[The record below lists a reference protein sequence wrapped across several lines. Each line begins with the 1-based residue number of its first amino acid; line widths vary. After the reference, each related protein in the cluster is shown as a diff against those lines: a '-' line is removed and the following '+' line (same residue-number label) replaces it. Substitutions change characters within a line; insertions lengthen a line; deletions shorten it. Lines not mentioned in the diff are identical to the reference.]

1 MEFNKI
7 NNLLGPAHDKGP
19 RFITKKWIEVQ
30 SQSGNTY
37 NTSEPIRFKTSM
49 LISDLCYYSDA
60 YVWVKEKITIT
71 NPNDNVNFN
80 KELTLKNNAPFISC
94 ISKINGEL
102 VKNAEDLDIVMPM
115 YNLPEYSKNYEKTS
129 GSLFNY
135 YRDEPKE
142 HTIGAGNNAINIS
155 IRNSKSFDYKTEII
169 GSLDAGEDEKEDVI
183 IAIPLKYL
191 GNFWRS
197 LDIPLINCEIT
208 LILSWYKEC
217 VLVGRA
223 FRGPPAAAANRI
235 NSPTDAKFEITDC
248 KLYVPVVTLS
258 AENDNKLLEQ
268 LKSGF
273 RRSIKWNKYM
283 SQMSN
288 QNKNNNLN
296 YLIDTTFSNV
306 NRLFVLSFENED
318 DRTSY
323 YKYYLPNVEIK
334 DYNILI
340 DGNAF
345 FELPIKNIQ
354 ETYEKIIQITD
365 HSGYYTRGN
374 LLDYEYFKEHYKL
387 IAIDLS
393 KQIELENKDIKQQIN
408 FIGNLERDDGA
419 VTFFIIEKCEETI
432 IEFLQNY
439 ASIV

>member
-7 NNLLGPAHDKGP
+7 NNLLGPAHDKVP

-30 SQSGNTY
+30 SQSGSTY
-37 NTSEPIRFKTSM
+37 NTSKPIRFKTSM
-49 LISDLCYYSDA
+49 LRSDLCYYSDA
-60 YVWVKEKITIT
+60 YVWVKGKIIVT
-71 NPNDNVNFN
+71 NPNDNANFN
-80 KELTLKNNAPFISC
+80 KELTLKNNATFTSC
-94 ISKINGEL
+94 VSKINFEL
-102 VKNAEDLDIVMPM
+102 VVNAEDLDIVMPM
-115 YNLPEYSKNYEKTS
+115 YNLLEYSKNYEKTS

-135 YRDEPKE
+135 YRDESSE
-142 HTIGAGNNAINIS
+142 ITIGAGKNAINIS
-155 IRNSKSFDYKTEII
+155 IRNSKSFDYKTEIT
-169 GSLDAGEDEKEDVI
+169 GSLDADEDEKEDVE

-191 GNFWRS
+191 GNFWRR

-208 LILSWYKEC
+208 LVLSWYKEC

-223 FRGPPAAAANRI
+223 HRGPPAAAI

-248 KLYVPVVTLS
+248 KLYVPIVTLS
-258 AENDNKLLEQ
+258 AENDNKLSEQ

-273 RRSIKWNKYM
+273 RKSIKWNKYM

-288 QNKNNNLN
+288 QNKNDNLN

-323 YKYYLPNVEIK
+323 YKYYVASVEIK
-334 DYNILI
+334 DYNVLI
-340 DGNAF
+340 AGNAF
-345 FELPIKNIQ
+345 FELPIKNIA

-374 LLDYEYFKEHYKL
+374 LLDYEYFKRHYKL

-393 KQIELENKDIKQQIN
+393 KQTELENKDIKQQIN

-419 VTFFIIEKCEETI
+419 VMFFIIEKSEETI

>member
-1 MEFNKI
+1 MDFNKI
-7 NNLLGPAHDKGP
+7 NNLLGPAHDEVP

-30 SQSGNTY
+30 SQSGSSY
-37 NTSEPIRFKTSM
+37 NTSKPIRFKTSM
-49 LISDLCYYSDA
+49 LRYDLCDYSDA
-60 YVWVKEKITIT
+60 YVWVKGTIIVT
-71 NPNDNVNFN
+71 NPNNNANFDRR
-80 KELTLKNNAPFISC
+80 LTLKNNAPFILC
-94 ISKINGEL
+94 VSKINGEL
-102 VKNAEDLDIVMPM
+102 VENAEDVDIVIPI
-115 YNLPEYSKNYEKTS
+115 YNLLEYSKNYEKSS

-135 YRDEPKE
+135 YRDEPNE
-142 HTIGAGNNAINIS
+142 TEIPNDNGAINIS
-155 IRNSKSFDYKTEII
+155 IRNSKSFDYKTKIV
-169 GSLDAGEDEKEDVI
+169 GTLADNVLEKEVT
-183 IAIPLKYL
+183 IAMPLKYL

-208 LILSWYKEC
+208 LILSCYKEC

-235 NSPTDAKFEITDC
+235 NSPTSAKFEITDC
-248 KLYVPVVTLS
+248 RFYVPVVTLS
-258 AENDNKLLEQ
+258 GENDNKLLEQ

-273 RRSIKWNKYM
+273 RITIKWNKYM

-296 YLIDTTFSNV
+296 YLIDPTFSNA

-323 YKYYLPNVEIK
+323 YKYYMPSVEIK
-334 DYNILI
+334 DYNALI

-345 FELPIKNIQ
+345 FELPIKNIEEIY
-354 ETYEKIIQITD
+354 ETIIQITD

-393 KQIELENKDIKQQIN
+393 KQIELENKDIEQQIN
-408 FIGNLERDDGA
+408 FIGNLEGDNGA
-419 VTFFIIEKCEETI
+419 VMFFIIEKSEETI

>member
-1 MEFNKI
+1 MDFNKI
-7 NNLLGPAHDKGP
+7 NNLLGPAQDKVP

-37 NTSEPIRFKTSM
+37 KTSKPIRFKTSM
-49 LISDLCYYSDA
+49 LRSDLCNYYDG
-60 YVWVKEKITIT
+60 YVWVKGAITTT
-71 NPNDNVNFN
+71 NPNNNANFGRR
-80 KELTLKNNAPFISC
+80 LTLENNAPFISSV
-94 ISKINGEL
+94 SKINGEL
-102 VKNAEDLDIVMPM
+102 VENVEDLDIVMPM
-115 YNLPEYSKNYEKTS
+115 YNLLEYSKNYEKAS

-135 YRDEPKE
+135 YRDEPNE
-142 HTIGAGNNAINIS
+142 AEIANDNGAINIL
-155 IRNSKSFDYKTEII
+155 IRNSKSFDYKTEIA
-169 GSLDAGEDEKEDVI
+169 GSLDAGENEREDVT

-208 LILSWYKEC
+208 LILSWYKEF

-223 FRGPPAAAANRI
+223 FRGPPATAANPF
-235 NSPTDAKFEITDC
+235 NSPTSAKFEITDC
-248 KLYVPVVTLS
+248 KLYVLVVTLS

-268 LKSGF
+268 LKSGL
-273 RRSIKWNKYM
+273 RRSIKCHKYM

-296 YLIDTTFSNV
+296 YSIDTTFSNV

-318 DRTSY
+318 DRSSY
-323 YKYYLPNVEIK
+323 CKYYMPSVEIK
-334 DYNILI
+334 NYNVLI

-345 FELPIKNIQ
+345 FELPIENI
-354 ETYEKIIQITD
+354 EEIYEKIIQITD

-393 KQIELENKDIKQQIN
+393 KQIDLENEDIKQQIN
-408 FIGNLERDDGA
+408 FIGNLDRDDGA
-419 VTFFIIEKCEETI
+419 VMFFIIEKSEETI
-432 IEFLQNY
+432 IEFFQN
-439 ASIV
+439 

>member
-7 NNLLGPAHDKGP
+7 NNLLGPAHYKVP

-37 NTSEPIRFKTSM
+37 NTSKPIRFKISV
-49 LISDLCYYSDA
+49 LRSDLCDYSDA
-60 YVWVKEKITIT
+60 YVWVEGTITVT
-71 NPNDNVNFN
+71 NPNSSANFN
-80 KELTLKNNAPFISC
+80 RRLTLKNNTPFISC
-94 ISKINGEL
+94 VSKINGEL
-102 VKNAEDLDIVMPM
+102 VENAEDLDIVMPM
-115 YNLPEYSKNYEKTS
+115 YKLLEYSKYYEKTS
-129 GSLFNY
+129 GSLFSY
-135 YRDEPKE
+135 YRDEPNE
-142 HTIGAGNNAINIS
+142 AEIANNNGPINIS
-155 IRNSKSFDYKTEII
+155 ITNSKSFDYKTEIT
-169 GSLDAGEDEKEDVI
+169 GSLDAGEDEKKDVI

-197 LDIPLINCEIT
+197 LDIPLINCEIA

-223 FRGPPAAAANRI
+223 FRGPPAAAANCI
-235 NSPTDAKFEITDC
+235 NFPTDAKIEITDC

-273 RRSIKWNKYM
+273 RITIKWNKYM

-288 QNKNNNLN
+288 QDKNNLN
-296 YLIDTTFSNV
+296 YLNDPTFSNV

-323 YKYYLPNVEIK
+323 YKYYMPSVEIK
-334 DYNILI
+334 DYNVLI

-345 FELPIKNIQ
+345 FELAIKNI
-354 ETYEKIIQITD
+354 
-365 HSGYYTRGN
+365 
-374 LLDYEYFKEHYKL
+374 
-387 IAIDLS
+387 
-393 KQIELENKDIKQQIN
+393 
-408 FIGNLERDDGA
+408 
-419 VTFFIIEKCEETI
+419 EET
-432 IEFLQNY
+432 
-439 ASIV
+439 

>member
-7 NNLLGPAHDKGP
+7 NKLLGPAHDKVP

-37 NTSEPIRFKTSM
+37 NTSKPIRFKTSM
-49 LISDLCYYSDA
+49 LRSDLCDYSDA
-60 YVWVKEKITIT
+60 YVWVKGKITVT
-71 NPNDNVNFN
+71 NPNDNNNFN

-94 ISKINGEL
+94 IAKINGEL
-102 VKNAEDLDIVMPM
+102 VENTEDLDIVMPM
-115 YNLPEYSKNYEKTS
+115 YNLLKYSKNYEKAS

-135 YRDEPKE
+135 YREEPNE
-142 HTIGAGNNAINIS
+142 AEIANNNGTINIS
-155 IRNSKSFDYKTEII
+155 IRNSKSFDYKTEIT
-169 GSLDAGEDEKEDVI
+169 GSLDAGEDEKEDVT

-223 FRGPPAAAANRI
+223 FRDPPVAAANLI

-258 AENDNKLLEQ
+258 AETDNKLLEQ

-273 RRSIKWNKYM
+273 RKSIKWNKYM

-296 YLIDTTFSNV
+296 YLIDTIFSNV
-306 NRLFVLSFENED
+306 NKLFILSFENEG

-334 DYNILI
+334 DCNVLI

-345 FELPIKNIQ
+345 FELPIKNIA

-365 HSGYYTRGN
+365 HCGYYTRGI

-387 IAIDLS
+387 IAIDLRT
-393 KQIELENKDIKQQIN
+393 QVELENKDIKQ
-408 FIGNLERDDGA
+408 
-419 VTFFIIEKCEETI
+419 
-432 IEFLQNY
+432 
-439 ASIV
+439 